1 MLPTASYRNST
12 GGYFNRNPQSPSRS
26 LSSRFR
32 NNPSLSSSNS
42 SSNQHSAD
50 FIYQGRNKQQWATLQ
65 SKIRQRLATH
75 NRLYLED
82 EIEMLC
88 RTTPPATAVTLLPPA
103 MYIETAADKENRIRQ
118 QKLHD
123 DDFKKRDSKFD
134 EHRDKLAIDYPKA
147 TAAHYHYLSRTI
159 ITDLDRWTENIIP
172 LTSDVQIQYKA
183 MKSTDGDLPPR
194 KMPKRDAASSPASPS
209 THTEQTYSSPVQTPS
224 LTTSPRRSY
233 ATLPTTQSW
242 NQCHHDRTYPDPF
255 RLDCLPHGTLRLHPG
270 GHR

>member
-1 MLPTASYRNST
+1 MLPTSSYRNST
-12 GGYFNRNPQSPSRS
+12 GGYFSRNTQSPSRS
-26 LSSRFR
+26 SSSRFR

-75 NRLYLED
+75 NLLYLED
-82 EIEMLC
+82 EIEMLR
-88 RTTPPATAVTLLPPA
+88 RTTPPAPAVTLLPPA

-159 ITDLDRWTENIIP
+159 ITDLDRWIENIVP

-183 MKSTDGDLPPR
+183 MKKRLLDRWGPTSEKDAEEGRRKLASITIDSYGADVFLAGTDSIVDNLA
-194 KMPKRDAASSPASPS
+194 KTLVRDSANNPVMEP
-209 THTEQTYSSPVQTPS
+209 TEI
-224 LTTSPRRSY
+224 
-233 ATLPTTQSW
+233 
-242 NQCHHDRTYPDPF
+242 DK
-255 RLDCLPHGTLRLHPG
+255 
-270 GHR
+270 